1 MTEPVNIRQI
11 IEAELSNQ
19 LSQLF
24 EGSLSRIMQHVKN
37 AKEKGFAILTSW
49 RQSNEK
55 AANIA
60 NFQALKGKVREKG
73 LGFIQLRGHW
83 QECQDPEVKYDECPP
98 DQMADSI
105 EPSLMV
111 IGLDLKSAMA
121 LGEAYQQDAVV
132 YAGPETGGMV
142 QLHFKDGSTMDI
154 GTFSPMA
161 IGQAF
166 SEYRSKKSGDM
177 SKVARFF
184 KFEGHSYPAQTH
196 LEKLVEAQMLKNIE
210 KLMEGL
216 AVTKKK

>member
-1 MTEPVNIRQI
+1 MTSDIRQI
-11 IEAELSNQ
+11 IEAELNNQ
-19 LSQLF
+19 LEKLF
-24 EGSLSRIMQHVKN
+24 ESSLSSIMQHVQN
-37 AKEKGFAILTSW
+37 AKTKGFAILTSW

-55 AANIA
+55 AVNVA

-73 LGFIQLRGHW
+73 LGFVQLRGHW

-98 DQMADSI
+98 DQMVDSI

-111 IGLDLKSAMA
+111 IGIDLKGAMA
-121 LGEAYQQDAVV
+121 LGEAYNQDAVV
-132 YAGPETGGMV
+132 YAGPETGGNV

-166 SEYRSKKSGDM
+166 SEYRTKKDGEM
-177 SKVARFF
+177 GKVARFF
-184 KFEGHSYPAQTH
+184 KFEGHSYPAQSH
-196 LEKLVEAQMLKNIE
+196 LEKLVEAQMLKNIQ

-216 AVTKKK
+216 EVAKKK